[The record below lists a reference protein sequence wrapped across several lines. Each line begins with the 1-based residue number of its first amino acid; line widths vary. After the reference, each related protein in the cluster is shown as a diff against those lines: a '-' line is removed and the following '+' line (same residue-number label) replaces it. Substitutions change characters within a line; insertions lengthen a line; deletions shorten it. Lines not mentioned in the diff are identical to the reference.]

1 MAARGEFSSRLGF
14 ILAAAGSAVGL
25 GNIWGFPTQ
34 VAGNGGAAFV
44 LVYLILAFVLAYP
57 VLMAELLMGRSARS
71 NMVEALGGLSK
82 KPWPSL
88 FGLAGIITVSLIL
101 SFYAIVGGW
110 MFSFFTDSTL
120 KLVHIESA
128 SEWITSFSTTRNLVF
143 CGIFMLLTGYIV
155 IGGVKAGIEK
165 WSVRLMPTLIL
176 LIIGLIVYVSTLPG
190 AIEGWKAYIV
200 PDFKQILNPDLLIS
214 AMGQAFFSMSLG
226 VGTMLIY
233 GSYMS
238 KSENLPS
245 IGAAVALVDIGIAV
259 LAGMLIIPAMYVA
272 LASGVEIFSESGA
285 LIDGDKLIFT
295 VLPDL
300 FSRIEGAGLFVS
312 CIFFALMTIAALTS
326 SISMLEVPVAYLV
339 ENKKIS
345 RKIAVIIVTMIIFS
359 LSTII
364 IFNFGA
370 LFGLVITVTTEYS
383 QPLLGLFL
391 CLFTGWLWHR
401 NEILKELKLGFENA
415 EHSLFWKIWPVYVK
429 FICPLIIA
437 FMFLRSIV

>member
-1 MAARGEFSSRLGF
+1 
-14 ILAAAGSAVGL
+14 
-25 GNIWGFPTQ
+25 
-34 VAGNGGAAFV
+34 
-44 LVYLILAFVLAYP
+44 
-57 VLMAELLMGRSARS
+57 
-71 NMVEALGGLSK
+71 MVEALGGLSK